1 MVTAHTA
8 EAIRPAREC
17 ASMPLADQLDELFS
31 RAEPRLL
38 RLARSQRI
46 APDAVDDVVQ
56 ETLLEAWRSL
66 EHLRD
71 EARFAAWLDGI
82 CRNVCLRYQRK
93 QGSLRAHET
102 VLKSDNEETDL
113 FATLADPA
121 SFDPTEELTRHDMLV
136 LLDRALSYLAPESR
150 TVVERHYLAEI
161 PQRELAAQMGLTLS
175 ALVARL
181 HRARGQMLHA
191 LSHELR
197 AEAAALGLAVVAE
210 DAAGWRETR
219 IWCVFCG
226 RRRMQGMFEPMPDG
240 RINLRLRCPGCSSFE
255 IDSLGLVDLTTARSF
270 LPATKKIIGEIGHF
284 FTAAMAAGGA
294 CRCWICGR
302 PTELRVVREHGL
314 SPQTGL
320 LSSCGCL
327 RLFASVPTL
336 YGSLPAVRDFLFS
349 ADRVTIEPEAEAGYA
364 GGDALRLGLLSPG
377 DGRHLSV
384 FADAETLLPRAVV
397 VE

>member
-1 MVTAHTA
+1 MMTGQVA
-8 EAIRPAREC
+8 EELRPAEES
-17 ASMPLADQLDELFS
+17 ASMPLADQLDELFT

-46 APDAVDDVVQ
+46 APDALDDVMQ

-82 CRNVCLRYQRK
+82 CRNVCLRHQRK
-93 QGSLRAHET
+93 QGMLRAHET
-102 VLKSDNEETDL
+102 AWESDSEEASVFT
-113 FATLADPA
+113 TLADPA
-121 SFDPTEELTRHDMLV
+121 SFDPSEELARHDMLV
-136 LLDRALSYLAPESR
+136 LLDRALGYLVPESR

-175 ALVARL
+175 ALAARL

-197 AEAAALGLAVVAE
+197 AEATALGLAVVAE

-226 RRRMQGMFEPMPDG
+226 RQRMEGMFEPMADG

-255 IDSLGLVDLTTARSF
+255 IDSLGLVDLTSARSF
-270 LPATKKIIGEIGHF
+270 LPATKKIIGEIGQF

-294 CRCWICGR
+294 CQCWICGR
-302 PTELRVVREHGL
+302 PTELRVVREHSL
-314 SPQTGL
+314 PPQTGL
-320 LSSCGCL
+320 LSTCGCL

-336 YGSLPAVRDFLFS
+336 YGSVPAVRDFLFS
-349 ADRVTIEPEAEAGYA
+349 ADRVTVEPEIEATYA
-364 GGDALRLGLLSPG
+364 GGAALRFGLLSPG
-377 DGRHLSV
+377 DGRRLSV
-384 FADAETLLPRAVV
+384 FADAGTLLPRTVV